1 MSAMSIHSWSKSVP
15 NLLGIAMSG
24 ALLFSPLLHA
34 QSFPERPVKI
44 IVPYGAGGGADVF
57 ARVVGKGLE
66 QEWKQGVVV
75 DNRAG
80 ASGNIGTLEVVRA
93 KADGYT
99 LLLQN
104 VSMATNYA
112 IQGRLPYVP
121 ANDLTSILFLGSTP
135 HIIVA
140 HPKISV
146 SNLQELMA
154 LIQKNPGTY
163 AYGSCGIGSPQH
175 FTMEV
180 LKQTESLDMMHLGY
194 KGCAPALTDV
204 VGGQVPVA
212 ILSANLA
219 AAYVNT
225 GRLKA
230 IGVTSSRR
238 YGALPNVPTINEQGI
253 KGFDYSGWYALMG
266 PANMPA
272 DVVAKITAGVGKVLD
287 DPAVRKT
294 LDDSGIEV
302 KRESA
307 EQLSKTIADDSARYF
322 NLARKLNLKAE

>member
-1 MSAMSIHSWSKSVP
+1 VSTESR
-15 NLLGIAMSG
+15 
-24 ALLFSPLLHA
+24 
-34 QSFPERPVKI
+34 PEAYQPPVLVVVGEI
-44 IVPYGAGGGADVF
+44 IVKCFFQSKENRWTAHVAKVAQDRATCGQRKFRESGFESVEHITTTWVSDHPS
-57 ARVVGKGLE
+57 
-66 QEWKQGVVV
+66 
-75 DNRAG
+75 NRAG

-154 LIQKNPGTY
+154 LIQKNPGIY

-272 DVVAKITAGVGKVLD
+272 DVVVKITVGVGKVLD